1 MGPEGVFIPAP
12 PGSVLGIII
21 PAPIGTAPAVVTS
34 APPVVSVGM
43 RVTTIN
49 NTTINNTTIN
59 NTTINNTT
67 INNVSI
73 VAPASATATHQAV
86 NVSVPA
92 QAHLAAALTP
102 VVRAMAP
109 APAST
114 KPIAP
119 YVPGHAVALPAP
131 QTVHAVVPAELAHPR
146 PAAAGVEKPGAP
158 AARTPEAKEVPANQ
172 AMRAA
177 PKPEP
182 NPAMTMKKE
191 AEPAHQPPHP
201 ANNLKEE
208 QDAAAKKR
216 AADAAEAN
224 KTKAEA
230 AAEADK
236 KKAEAAEEANK
247 KKAEAA
253 ADANKKKAEVAE
265 ANKQKADSAADAN
278 KKKADAAAE
287 AKKQAAEKAAAEK
300 AAAEKRKENPPQ

>member
-1 MGPEGVFIPAP
+1 MKRPAK
-12 PGSVLGIII
+12 S
-21 PAPIGTAPAVVTS
+21 AVDLYEEAVYLLK
-34 APPVVSVGM
+34 
-43 RVTTIN
+43 R
-49 NTTINNTTIN
+49 
-59 NTTINNTT
+59 
-67 INNVSI
+67 
-73 VAPASATATHQAV
+73 APASA
-86 NVSVPA
+86 
-92 QAHLAAALTP
+92 LAAYYAGSLPFVLGFLFFWADMSQSAFAYDHCAPAALGLALLFTWMMYWQAIF
-102 VVRAMAP
+102 VRELDAELSGAP